1 MNIFALI
8 DSDQTIT
15 SISDEISSELS
26 FLKETDESY
35 DEYMSISNECAMTS
49 ALLYETVGLEDFKET
64 VKKGAKY
71 VWSLLMKAL
80 IAISNGWKR
89 LIHFI
94 TRSKSTLILK
104 KIDEDLKAYEVAHP
118 EVVDENKAFWSD
130 IDFDSMQVANE
141 DVTDGPF
148 ESHLSNTA
156 LYRILLLATVIQPSK
171 DFQYTYSDLTRY
183 PETKS
188 AIDDI
193 ISKVNSSK
201 SVLLPDSK
209 SVFDL
214 VKIQSK
220 PLENLADQ
228 LRKLTEAPG
237 INTGVINDWYNG
249 NEIDKSDEY
258 KSMMNVQNLYK
269 KVFPDKDKGEDFI
282 ESKLM
287 RVKNA
292 NAKEYID
299 KKYKALLLIVMTDIE
314 NTFLRK
320 DTQDI
325 IKIYENVKSSIVPVF
340 NKIIK
345 DDNKTNNDVTSILKH
360 WVKFINANNFVLSK
374 VGYEIGNLRKSI
386 KNMG

>member
-8 DSDQTIT
+8 DSDRTIN
-15 SISDEISSELS
+15 SISNEISSELS
-26 FLKETDESY
+26 FLNETDESY

-49 ALLYETVGLEDFKET
+49 ALLYETVGLEDFKES

-71 VWSLLMKAL
+71 MWSLLMKAF
-80 IAISNGWKR
+80 IAMSNGWKK

-104 KIDEDLKAYEVAHP
+104 KLDEDLKAYEVAHP

-141 DVTDGPF
+141 DVIDGPF

-171 DFQYTYSDLTRY
+171 DFKYTYSDLTRY

-193 ISKVNSSK
+193 LSKVNSSK
-201 SVLLPDSK
+201 SVLLTNSN

-214 VKIQSK
+214 LKIQSK

-228 LRKLTEAPG
+228 LRKLTEEPD

-314 NTFLRK
+314 NTFLHK
-320 DTQDI
+320 DTQNI

-345 DDNKTNNDVTSILKH
+345 NDNKTNNDVTNILKH